1 MKKHPFK
8 KKEIIIKMQVEDI
21 SDVSSTLTM
30 LSHQLMNGTQFN
42 EFRNGSAVV
51 SYSMEFMQK
60 SDFKEIEIDG
70 VWFQVIKSRIE

>member
-21 SDVSSTLTM
+21 ADISSTFTM
-30 LSHQLMNGTQFN
+30 LSHQLMNGTQIN

-51 SYSMEFMQK
+51 SYSMEFIKK

-70 VWFQVIKSRIE
+70 VWFQVIKSKI

>member
-21 SDVSSTLTM
+21 ADISSTLTI
-30 LSHQLMNGTQFN
+30 LSHQLMNGTQVN
-42 EFRNGSAVV
+42 EFTNGSAVV
-51 SYSMEFMQK
+51 SYSMEFIQK

-70 VWFQVIKSRIE
+70 VWFQVIKSKI

>member
-21 SDVSSTLTM
+21 ADISSTLTM
-30 LSHQLMNGTQFN
+30 LSHQLMNGTQVN

-51 SYSMEFMQK
+51 SYSMEFIKK

-70 VWFQVIKSRIE
+70 VWFQVIKSKI